1 MHSDGDHRRSEDD
14 RHSET
19 AEMFKIKKE
28 METADRMFYDELA
41 SKYFLLDKFSLEQLK
56 NMCNSLLG
64 KGPDVEYYEDK
75 HTNKITEIPQYKED
89 FIHFIIEEF
98 QFSEIKDYALRERIL
113 TSYFFD
119 NRK

>member
-1 MHSDGDHRRSEDD
+1 MHSNGNHGRSEDD
-14 RHSET
+14 EHSKT
-19 AEMFKIKKE
+19 AEISKIKKE
-28 METADRMFYDELA
+28 VETVDRRFYDELA

-89 FIHFIIEEF
+89 FIHFIIDEF
-98 QFSEIKDYALRERIL
+98 QFSEIKDYALRKNIV
-113 TSYFFD
+113 TSYFLD